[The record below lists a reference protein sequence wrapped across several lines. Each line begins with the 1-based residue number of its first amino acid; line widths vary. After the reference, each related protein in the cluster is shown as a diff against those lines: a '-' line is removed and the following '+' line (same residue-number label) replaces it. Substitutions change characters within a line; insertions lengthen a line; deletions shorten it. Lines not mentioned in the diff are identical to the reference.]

1 MRTPRRPVLR
11 RRVLESVSLLG
22 AVGVLP
28 LLGSGCLL
36 VRAVTTPVDLA
47 ATTVV
52 AAGKTAGAV
61 VSTTGKVAAAT
72 VNAGGSV
79 LTAAADGVDSA
90 ARLARAGT
98 VTFVDASSGAITRV
112 PWQPGL
118 TLAGAG
124 VQAKIQAY
132 EHAVAIVRAGQLVYS
147 VSQKPDTSVAL
158 ADGDVVRFAK

>member
-1 MRTPRRPVLR
+1 VL
-11 RRVLESVSLLG
+11 VSASLFG
-22 AVGVLP
+22 AGIASLWF
-28 LLGSGCLL
+28 LSGCLL
-36 VRAVTTPVDLA
+36 VHAVTTPVDLA

-90 ARLARAGT
+90 ARLARTGT
-98 VTFVDASSGAITRV
+98 VTFVDAASGAVTRV

-124 VQAKIQAY
+124 AQAKIQAY
-132 EHAVAIVRAGQLVYS
+132 EHAVAIVRAGRLVYS

-158 ADGDVVRFAK
+158 ADGDVVRLNK

>member
-1 MRTPRRPVLR
+1 VLAA
-11 RRVLESVSLLG
+11 VSMFG
-22 AVGVLP
+22 AGVALP
-28 LLGSGCLL
+28 LFCNGCLL
-36 VRAVTTPVDLA
+36 VHTVTTPVDLA

-79 LTAAADGVDSA
+79 LTTAADGVDAA

-118 TLAGAG
+118 TLASAGA
-124 VQAKIQAY
+124 QAKLQAY
-132 EHAVAIVRAGQLVYS
+132 QHAVAIVRAGQLVYS

-158 ADGDVVRFAK
+158 ADGDVVRLAK

>member
-1 MRTPRRPVLR
+1 VLA
-11 RRVLESVSLLG
+11 SLSLRG
-22 AVGVLP
+22 AGVALP
-28 LLGSGCLL
+28 LLCSGCLL
-36 VRAVTTPVDLA
+36 VHAVTTPVDLA

-52 AAGKTAGAV
+52 AAGRTAGAV

-98 VTFVDASSGAITRV
+98 VTFVDAASGTVTRV

-124 VQAKIQAY
+124 EQAKIRAY
-132 EHAVAIVRAGQLVYS
+132 EHAIAIVRAGRLVYS

-158 ADGDVVRFAK
+158 ADGDVVRVER